1 MEYLD
6 SHKKDLGRSVRDKA
20 KSLRE
25 VVQDPEKIEEAKE
38 AYKRQ
43 REGFRK
49 SINTGRPSTQSRN
62 TLEMLRENIFDDPD
76 PDDINRVFQS
86 ALVSESSSNVP
97 PRTSS
102 PSDTEAIRNH
112 GVLSAIEEE
121 E

>member
-6 SHKKDLGRSVRDKA
+6 SHNNDLGKSVRDKA

-25 VVQDPEKIEEAKE
+25 VVSDPNKIEEAKE
-38 AYKRQ
+38 AYKRH
-43 REGFRK
+43 REGIRR

-62 TLEMLRENIFDDPD
+62 TLEMLRENIFDDLD
-76 PDDINRVFQS
+76 PGDINRVFQS
-86 ALVSESSSNVP
+86 ALVSETPSNVS
-97 PRTSS
+97 PRSSS

-112 GVLSAIEEE
+112 AILSAIEEE